1 MPRSSNLEQ
10 NNSFS
15 HPHINIGDHWVKL
28 KKIKMLVLTS
38 GYIAFVEDDRN
49 NTNKE
54 VEGS

>member
-1 MPRSSNLEQ
+1 MPRSLDLEH

-15 HPHINIGDHWVKL
+15 HPHINIGDRWAKL
-28 KKIKMLVLTS
+28 KKIEMLVPTS
-38 GYIAFVEDDRN
+38 GYIAFVEENQN